1 MTKSLRNILCAAAL
15 AVAIVPGASAQTTGG
30 TGEVMYHFGPLHMA
44 PGQVLALNVELT
56 DHFGDPLTVP
66 VEAHLEDK
74 NGAVVV
80 SRTLTMSDGHSISFV
95 VGPEIRAA
103 RATVPA
109 DIYAIIGPEIRLL
122 SPCLRIGFPAGMPP
136 PTERVTV
143 TLEVIDVATG
153 RIVTVMGNPRAII
166 GVL

>member
-1 MTKSLRNILCAAAL
+1 MTKTFRLFLCAAAL
-15 AVAIVPGASAQTTGG
+15 TAALAPRASAQSIDAGD
-30 TGEVMYHFGPLHMA
+30 VMYHFGPLHVA

-66 VEAHLEDK
+66 IELHAEDK

-80 SRTLTMSDGHSISFV
+80 SRTLTMSDGHAMSFV
-95 VGPEIRAA
+95 IGPEIRAA
-103 RATVPA
+103 RATVPG
-109 DIYAIIGPEIRLL
+109 DVYAAIGPEIRLL

-136 PTERVTV
+136 PVERVTV
-143 TLEVIDVATG
+143 TLEVIDVTTG
-153 RIVTVMGNPRAII
+153 RIVTVVTNPRAII

>member
-1 MTKSLRNILCAAAL
+1 MTKSLRNILCAAVL
-15 AVAIVPGASAQTTGG
+15 TVAVAPRASAQTIDA
-30 TGEVMYHFGPLHMA
+30 GEVMYHFGPLHMA

-95 VGPEIRAA
+95 VGPDIRAA